1 MKKVNMETIL
11 LVAVMFVFGI
21 SISIQIKSSDPN
33 NLFVTLSSIKELGY
47 QIDSAEIE
55 VKKLEELVLEKKK
68 DIVKYEGAMSSN
80 GKAIESLIQEEHDKL
95 KLIAG
100 MQDVKGPGIIVSL
113 KDGERELEDGEDPND
128 ILVHDRDVLEIV
140 NDLKV
145 AGAEA
150 ISINGERVISTSEI
164 KCAGPTITIN
174 SSTYGQPF
182 VINAIGE
189 PAHLEAA
196 MRAPDSYAY
205 ILKEVWGL
213 DVKIAAADEINI
225 AKYSG
230 ELNFRYVKEGE

>member
-33 NLFVTLSSIKELGY
+33 NLFVTLNSIKELGY

-55 VKKLEELVLEKKK
+55 VKKLEDLVLERKK
-68 DIVKYEGAMSSN
+68 DIVKYEGAIGSN
-80 GKAIESLIQEEHDKL
+80 GEAIESLIKEEHDKL
-95 KLIAG
+95 KLVSG
-100 MQDVKGPGIIVSL
+100 MQDVMGPGIVVSL

-150 ISINGERVISTSEI
+150 ISINGERVVSTSEI

-174 SSTYGQPF
+174 GSTYGQPF
-182 VINAIGE
+182 VIKAIGD
-189 PAHLEAA
+189 PKHLEAA
-196 MRAPDSYAY
+196 MLAPESYAY
-205 ILKEVWGL
+205 ILKEVWGI
-213 DVKIAAADEINI
+213 DVKIAIADEMKIE
-225 AKYSG
+225 KYSG
-230 ELNFRYVKEGE
+230 ELYFRYVKEGE